1 VRWRVVLALALAGP
15 AIFLGTSHGSST
27 PPAAVR
33 IPLATGF
40 PSFAP
45 GRQLTLMR
53 VEIPPG
59 TAFAPHRHPGMQ
71 IAYVVSGTL
80 TYRVYRGTVK
90 VYRGPADGAQTLVRT
105 ISAGHGGSVGP
116 GEWFVETPNLWHSGG
131 NEGKKPVT
139 LLAAALLS
147 SKLPVAIP
155 VKP

>member
-1 VRWRVVLALALAGP
+1 VSWRVAAAVALVGLAA
-15 AIFLGTSHGSST
+15 FLGTSRGSST
-27 PPAAVR
+27 PPVAQR

-45 GRQLTLMR
+45 GRELSLMR

-71 IAYVVSGTL
+71 LAYVVSGTL
-80 TYRVYRGTVK
+80 SYRVYRGMVK
-90 VYRGPADGAQTLVRT
+90 VYRGPADGTQTLVRT
-105 ISAGHGGSVGP
+105 ISAGHSGAIGP
-116 GEWFVETPNLWHSGG
+116 GEWLVETPSLWHSGG
-131 NEGKKPVT
+131 NTGKTPVT
-139 LLAAALLS
+139 ILTAALLS

>member
-1 VRWRVVLALALAGP
+1 VRWRVVPALALAGL
-15 AIFLGTSHGSST
+15 AVFLGTSRGSST

-33 IPLATGF
+33 IPLAAGF

-71 IAYVVSGTL
+71 VAYVVSGTL
-80 TYRVYRGTVK
+80 TYRVYRGSVK
-90 VYRGPADGAQTLVRT
+90 VYRGPADGMQTLVRT
-105 ISAGHGGSVGP
+105 ITAGHSGAVTP
-116 GEWFVETPNLWHSGG
+116 GEWLVETPNLWHSGG
-131 NEGKKPVT
+131 NEGKKPVG
-139 LLAAALLS
+139 LLVAALLS

>member
-1 VRWRVVLALALAGP
+1 VRWRVAAALALAGL
-15 AIFLGTSHGSST
+15 AVFLGTSRGSST

-53 VEIPPG
+53 VEVPPG

-71 IAYVVSGTL
+71 VAYVVSGTL
-80 TYRVYRGTVK
+80 TYRVYRGAVK
-90 VYRGPADGAQTLVRT
+90 VYRGPADGTQKLVRT
-105 ISAGHGGSVGP
+105 ISAGHSGSIEAGD
-116 GEWFVETPNLWHSGG
+116 WIVETPSLWHSGG

-139 LLAAALLS
+139 ILTAALLS
-147 SKLPVAIP
+147 SKLPIAIP